1 MSVTEELIALLQA
14 GDIDG
19 FNEKRRGKGRI
30 EAFAPD
36 LSGLQL
42 VGADLS
48 GMVLEKAD
56 LSGSNLTDTILARTD
71 LSGADLSQ
79 TNLTGAMA
87 IQLKLRDAWVEDT
100 IFDEADLSQSDLSD
114 AEFHRCSFK
123 ETILTKAR
131 LKRSNF
137 VECRFDSVDAAEARF
152 SGSTTEKCRF
162 VQGHFRETSFK
173 GVALPGADLTGSDFT
188 QAKFREADLSGANLS
203 AAQFPHADLKGAKLD
218 GATVEDTDFRRA
230 DLTEASLEGADL
242 EESILTE
249 AEVPAQLQPLAWI
262 HAPDLGPPLLQDARW
277 ASNGTH
283 LAAVWTDTDADS
295 RAWMRAGVAPIDS
308 QGIVE
313 APILPVPGD
322 LVLASGI
329 TATDEG
335 FSVMVL
341 VERASGPATWVFR
354 LNVEGRLVR
363 ALRSDLP
370 YRPMV
375 RPLLL
380 PGKDGAI
387 DIYGIG
393 GQGPVIS
400 VLQVDVEGEMSN
412 RHSAVARTARG
423 FASDHHPVLLTKG
436 GTLELIVPG
445 KGGRA
450 VSCPGEFPGQGC
462 GAVPIDPNDPTRG
475 LVLTWIPSSG
485 RGVSVATCVPGTPP
499 MPQTFLRKLSI
510 GRIDA
515 SICGAGA
522 WAVFTCPDV
531 DNPRKMAAWSLSL
544 PDGKPTQLSSPA
556 GRVARSVQ
564 MVPNTFTPIAVVT
577 WDDGSATVFRL
588 TAKGGNVAW
597 TV

>member
-1 MSVTEELIALLQA
+1 MSVTDELIALLQA

-19 FNEKRRGKGRI
+19 FNEKRRGRGRI

-87 IQLKLRDAWVEDT
+87 IQLRLRDAWIEDT

-123 ETILTKAR
+123 ETILTKAK

-152 SGSTTEKCRF
+152 SGSTTEKCHL

-173 GVALPGADLTGSDFT
+173 GVTLAGADLTGSDFT

-230 DLTEASLEGADL
+230 DLTEASLAGADL

-249 AEVPAQLQPLAWI
+249 AEVPAELQPLAWI

-277 ASNGTH
+277 ACNGSH
-283 LAAVWTDTDADS
+283 LAAVWTDTDADG
-295 RAWMRAGVAPIDS
+295 RAWMRAGVAGLKS
-308 QGIVE
+308 NGILD
-313 APILPVPGD
+313 APVLPVPGD

-329 TATDEG
+329 TAIETG
-335 FSVMVL
+335 FCVMVL
-341 VERASGPATWVFR
+341 VERASGVATWVFH
-354 LNVEGRLVR
+354 LDIEGRLVR
-363 ALRSDLP
+363 SLRADLP

-375 RPLLL
+375 RPILL
-380 PGKDGAI
+380 PAQSGAFN
-387 DIYGIG
+387 IYGVG
-393 GQGPVIS
+393 GQGPVLS
-400 VLQVDVEGEMSN
+400 VLQVDAEGNMSN
-412 RHSAVARTARG
+412 LHSAIARTARG

-450 VSCPGEFPGQGC
+450 VSCPGDFPGKGC
-462 GAVPIDPNDPTRG
+462 GAVPIDPSDPNRG
-475 LVLTWIPSSG
+475 LVLAWIPASG
-485 RGVSVATCVPGTPP
+485 RGLSVATCVPSMSPTP
-499 MPQTFLRKLSI
+499 QLFARKLPL
-510 GRIDA
+510 GRLDA

-531 DNPRKMAAWSLSL
+531 DNPRKMAAWSMSL
-544 PDGKPTQLSSPA
+544 PEGKPTQLPSIA

-564 MVPNTFTPIAVVT
+564 MVPNPTVPVAVVT
-577 WDDGSATVFRL
+577 WDDGSATVYRL
-588 TAKGGNVAW
+588 GPKGGNEAW